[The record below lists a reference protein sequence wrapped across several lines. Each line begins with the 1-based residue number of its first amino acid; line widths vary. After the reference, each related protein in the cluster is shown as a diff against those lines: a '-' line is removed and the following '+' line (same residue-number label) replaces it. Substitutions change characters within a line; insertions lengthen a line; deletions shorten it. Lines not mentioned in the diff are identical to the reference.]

1 MGKRKVS
8 VFTVAESVSHW
19 LEANCRIP
27 VLTTTTKEEPVQV
40 DIARGIAAHSR
51 LTPAIA
57 RPAEADR
64 PIPLPVQLAS
74 DPCYRLTGSPR
85 GELPAEVAVPPGTSE
100 AGIPLG
106 QPLEELDTGS
116 EAAIEAFWAL
126 LAELGYEPL

>member
-1 MGKRKVS
+1 MGKRKAN

-27 VLTTTTKEEPVQV
+27 VLTAATEEEPVQV
-40 DIARGIAAHSR
+40 DIGRGIAAQSR
-51 LTPAIA
+51 LTSAIA

-64 PIPLPVQLAS
+64 PTPLPVQLAS
-74 DPCYRLTGSPR
+74 DPSYRLMGSSR
-85 GELPAEVAVPPGTSE
+85 GELPADVVVPPGTSE

-106 QPLEELDTGS
+106 QLLEELDTGS
-116 EAAIEAFWAL
+116 EAAVEAFWAL